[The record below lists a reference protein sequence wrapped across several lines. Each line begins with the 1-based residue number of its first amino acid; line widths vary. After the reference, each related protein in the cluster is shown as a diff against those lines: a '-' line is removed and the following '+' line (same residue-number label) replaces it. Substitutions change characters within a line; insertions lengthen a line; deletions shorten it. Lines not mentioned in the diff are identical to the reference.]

1 MADAVNIRREFNSN
15 SWTTRRRFCAKFFW
29 TAAGVAGTGSLI
41 REFYQSFLKGLGGMN
56 FEPYIGAN
64 RVMHLKETCLD
75 GGDSYRTA
83 EFRGFNLV
91 IDYARLVSHIWWH
104 KIGPRHIYDPRI
116 TRTLA
121 PVYEG
126 INDFLI
132 TEISRTLVEQ
142 LDPRSDLLKCLILKE
157 GLRMIISEQSLPD
170 GKPRPHSFRMGLK
183 KFTERLPNEF
193 PYHTGFE
200 LTDTKDK
207 KNERED

>member
-1 MADAVNIRREFNSN
+1 MADAVNIRREFSSN

-29 TAAGVAGTGSLI
+29 TTVGVAGTGSLI

-83 EFRGFNLV
+83 EFKGFNLV
-91 IDYARLVSHIWWH
+91 IHYARLASHIWWH
-104 KIGPRHIYDPRI
+104 KIGPKHIHDPRI
-116 TRTLA
+116 TRTLT
-121 PVYEG
+121 PFYEG

-142 LDPRSDLLKCLILKE
+142 LDPRPDLFKCLILKE
-157 GLRMIISEQSLPD
+157 GLHVIIPEQNLPD

-193 PYHTGFE
+193 HHHTGFK
-200 LTDTKDK
+200 LTVNGDK
-207 KNERED
+207 KNEQED